1 MWTCAEAVAPR
12 IRAVD
17 TRQHWPP
24 NEGEQG
30 WQDAFRGI
38 PRQRYD
44 PGECAILL
52 SCYYHRVA
60 DDREG
65 LTFVRWM
72 GQKRGEILVVNSGE
86 LRAVQGRQ
94 ACDFILTPPKLP
106 KPLRQQ
112 QARAKKQKQ
121 TEPPPFDPKMRWRLD
136 RDLDAETRRDCSG
149 T

>member
-1 MWTCAEAVAPR
+1 MGRSE
-12 IRAVD
+12 
-17 TRQHWPP
+17 
-24 NEGEQG
+24 
-30 WQDAFRGI
+30 
-38 PRQRYD
+38 RYRKKC
-44 PGECAILL
+44 GNGSYSL
-52 SCYYHRVA
+52 
-60 DDREG
+60 
-65 LTFVRWM
+65 
-72 GQKRGEILVVNSGE
+72 VNSSE

-94 ACDFILTPPKLP
+94 VCDFMLTPPKLP